1 MKFYVDEYNFTY
13 HSKIIAYRLTAIRY
27 TKYFCCYF
35 YKNGNFHNNKN
46 AAFIYYSGVKYFYLN
61 EKGYGD
67 HNNFTK
73 KSWRKFVKL
82 ITFI

>member
-1 MKFYVDEYNFTY
+1 MKFYRDRNFYYWVKIVDHE
-13 HSKIIAYRLTAIRY
+13 LTAIHCEKGVR
-27 TKYFCCYF
+27 FV
-35 YKNGNFHNNKN
+35 KNGNFHNNKN